1 MKARYLLCQ
10 DRVEAPEGEDLAE
23 AAHAEAEDLAAH
35 AEASAVDTDR
45 ADLAA
50 VTDRA
55 DSMALI
61 ITIITDRSSS
71 TVPGI
76 TDTEAAD
83 ALAA

>member
-45 ADLAA
+45 ADF
-50 VTDRA
+50 T
-55 DSMALI
+55 ALI